1 MSDKVYGICGTNK
14 CRREVIPKSDTV
26 DILFSGV
33 RITRELI
40 TKSEIIP
47 KSDTDYYVKSVMYKR
62 SSQDNYWYWW
72 SSSELEDENILLSIQ
87 VNLTTVHLNAK
98 IVGDT
103 SMSATTLDVRVIL
116 EKL

>member
-26 DILFSGV
+26 NVLFSGV

-40 TKSEIIP
+40 TQNEIIAE
-47 KSDTDYYVKSVMYKR
+47 SDTGYCVKSVMYKL

-72 SSSELEDENILLSIQ
+72 PSSELENETFLLR
-87 VNLTTVHLNAK
+87 VRVGRNVVCLEAK

-103 SMSATTLDVRVIL
+103 SMSATTIDVRVIL

>member
-26 DILFSGV
+26 DILFSDV

-40 TKSEIIP
+40 TKSEPLP
-47 KSDTDYYVKSVMYKR
+47 KSGNGYYVKSVMYK
-62 SSQDNYWYWW
+62 SSPENGYWYWW
-72 SSSELEDENILLSIQ
+72 PSSELKYKNILLSIQ

-103 SMSATTLDVRVIL
+103 SLSATTLDVRVIL

>member
-1 MSDKVYGICGTNK
+1 MSEKVYGICETNK

-26 DILFSGV
+26 DVLFSGV

-40 TKSEIIP
+40 TRSESLP
-47 KSDTDYYVKSVMYKR
+47 KSDTGYCVKSVMYKN
-62 SSQDNYWYWW
+62 SPQDNYWYWW
-72 SSSELEDENILLSIQ
+72 PSGELENKHVLLSIQ
-87 VNLTTVHLNAK
+87 VSLNAAHLRAK

>member
-26 DILFSGV
+26 DVLFSGV
-33 RITRELI
+33 RITKEL
-40 TKSEIIP
+40 TEQSGVIP
-47 KSDTDYYVKSVMYKR
+47 KSDTGYCVKSVMYK
-62 SSQDNYWYWW
+62 SPLQSNYWRWW
-72 SSSELEDENILLSIQ
+72 PSSGLESESFLLGFQ
-87 VNLTTVHLNAK
+87 VGLNVVRLKAK

-103 SMSATTLDVRVIL
+103 SMTAIRLDVRVIL

>member
-1 MSDKVYGICGTNK
+1 MSDKVYGICETNK

-26 DILFSGV
+26 DVLFSGV
-33 RITRELI
+33 RITKELI
-40 TKSEIIP
+40 TQSETIP
-47 KSDTDYYVKSVMYKR
+47 KSDTGYCVKSVMYKSPR
-62 SSQDNYWYWW
+62 QNNYWYWLP
-72 SSSELEDENILLSIQ
+72 SSELEDEFFLLSIQ
-87 VNLTTVHLNAK
+87 VGLNVVYLNAK